1 MKKIIVLLAI
11 FAFVSCK
18 TKAVLAQPEIIK
30 NTKSTDSLFQKYNQ
44 NNSDFSSLYIKANV
58 KYQDDNQSQSVTADI
73 KIQKNQKILIS
84 IRFLGI
90 TMAKALITPSSVQY
104 YEKMGNNYFEGN
116 YSMLSQWIGT
126 DLDFFKVQN
135 MLIGK
140 ALDDINAK
148 KYNIEVVDNLFKLE
162 DTSDATTLKAFYLEP
177 QNGLVKKQV
186 IEQPLQYRQLQLLYP
201 NYKQYDQIFLPQ
213 LFSINANQNNKNTSI
228 DIEYKSI
235 VKNEELSFPY
245 SVPEGYQQIKIAN

>member
-1 MKKIIVLLAI
+1 MKKIIILLAI
-11 FAFVSCK
+11 LAFVSCK

-30 NTKSTDSLFQKYNQ
+30 NNKSTDSLFQKYNQ
-44 NNSDFSSLYIKANV
+44 NNIDFSSLYIKANV

-116 YSMLSQWIGT
+116 YTMLSQWIGT

-162 DTSDATTLKAFYLEP
+162 DSSDATTLKAFYLEA

-213 LFSINANQNNKNTSI
+213 LFAINANQNNKNTSI
-228 DIEYKSI
+228 EVEYKSI

-245 SVPEGYQQIKIAN
+245 SVPEGYQQIQIAN